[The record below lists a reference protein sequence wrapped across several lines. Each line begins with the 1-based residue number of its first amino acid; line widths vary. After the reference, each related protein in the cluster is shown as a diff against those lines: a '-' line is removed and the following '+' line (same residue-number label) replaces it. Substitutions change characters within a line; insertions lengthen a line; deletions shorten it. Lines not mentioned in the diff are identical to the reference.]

1 MRAKY
6 RIPPPS
12 LCVSVCV
19 SRCGWVGTLLQVQM
33 SICAYSS
40 RTVLTVFLGCS
51 RAEQS
56 RERVGKSRAA
66 REGMGEEEWAG
77 RMDGD
82 PVSMLSARTGNDSP
96 ILEKVAP
103 YKCRRSKQSVSH
115 HACTLLLLLLWTCIC
130 CGKRDC
136 IRGWLAE
143 QADEWLWAGSRSVR
157 GHPVRAYGAPKSG
170 SWGRGRQLTLGE
182 QGYQVLCMSGLSN
195 HLQGPTAQS
204 NGRHKA

>member
-19 SRCGWVGTLLQVQM
+19 SRCGWVGPLLQVQM

-103 YKCRRSKQSVSH
+103 YKCRRSKQSVSQSVIMH
-115 HACTLLLLLLWTCIC
+115 VRC
-130 CGKRDC
+130 CCYYCGRASAAA
-136 IRGWLAE
+136 RETASGAGWLNR
-143 QADEWLWAGSRSVR
+143 L
-157 GHPVRAYGAPKSG
+157 
-170 SWGRGRQLTLGE
+170 
-182 QGYQVLCMSGLSN
+182 MSGC
-195 HLQGPTAQS
+195 GPGA
-204 NGRHKA
+204 GRFEVILCALTGRLNLGPGVAGAN